1 MALIKGYKKMKLS
14 QQQENLLKY
23 VPSVEVRAKIRSYM
37 KSLIKDI
44 ERTYKLTNTL
54 GWKWR
59 MERDRRKARK
69 ELKWKPKTNF
79 KDLVKEMVSK
89 DIERLS

>member
-1 MALIKGYKKMKLS
+1 MKLS
-14 QQQENLLKY
+14 QEQENLLKF

-44 ERTYKLTNTL
+44 ERTYKLTNEL

-59 MERDRRKARK
+59 MEKDRRKARK
-69 ELKWKPKTNF
+69 ELYQIEKQLINNYSIQQSKKGKTNA
-79 KDLVKEMVSK
+79 
-89 DIERLS
+89 

>member
-1 MALIKGYKKMKLS
+1 MKLS
-14 QQQENLLKY
+14 QEQENLLKF

-44 ERTYKLTNTL
+44 ERTYKLTNEL

-59 MERDRRKARK
+59 MEKDRRKARK
-69 ELKWKPKTNF
+69 ELYQI
-79 KDLVKEMVSK
+79 DLDLNLRDSFY
-89 DIERLS
+89 

>member
-1 MALIKGYKKMKLS
+1 MKLS
-14 QQQENLLKY
+14 KEQEALLKF

-59 MERDRRKARK
+59 MERDRKRAK
-69 ELKWKPKTNF
+69 EELNQIAIQLFNNRSIQQTN
-79 KDLVKEMVSK
+79 KEAN
-89 DIERLS
+89 